1 MPQRA
6 NQRTEHYDIFARR
19 CELYRPAH
27 CDVMANPINRWF
39 PRSAT
44 TDAKLLLTTRALRG
58 LADGAVS
65 VLLPSYL
72 TAIGFNPLRVGAI
85 VFGTLLGS
93 AALTLWVGLATDRL
107 GRRRVLL
114 AACVLMLATGIGF
127 ATTASFWLLFVVAV
141 VGTLNPSAGD
151 VSLFLPVEQAALAEA
166 AEPRDLTA
174 MFALY
179 NVAGA
184 AAGAFGALASG
195 VPAILAARH
204 GWALAPALRSGFV
217 AYSII
222 AVIAF
227 AIYRRLSP
235 GVEVERHP
243 AKSAPLAKSRAIVLR
258 LSALFSLDSLGGG
271 FVIQSL
277 LALWLFRRF
286 NLSVQA
292 AGTFFFA
299 AGLLSSSSQFISPVL
314 AARFGRINTMVF
326 SHLPSNAM
334 LIVAALMPTPGLAM
348 TFLLLRFSTSQM
360 DVPARQSYV
369 MAVVPP
375 EERAAAATVTN
386 VPRSLAA
393 AMAPLPAGAMLNHSS
408 FGWPLICAGAL
419 KTIYDIALLIQFR
432 AVKPSD
438 EQFE

>member
-1 MPQRA
+1 MRLGCSDIMPSS
-6 NQRTEHYDIFARR
+6 
-19 CELYRPAH
+19 
-27 CDVMANPINRWF
+27 INRWF
-39 PRSAT
+39 PQSAT
-44 TDAKLLLTTRALRG
+44 TDARLLLTTRALRG

-65 VLLPSYL
+65 VLLPGYL
-72 TAIGFNPLRVGAI
+72 TAIGFSPLRVGAI

-114 AACVLMLATGIGF
+114 AACVLMLLTGIGF
-127 ATTASFWLLFVVAV
+127 AVTTSFWPLFVVAV

-166 AEPRDLTA
+166 AEARDLTA

-184 AAGAFGALASG
+184 MAGAFGALASG
-195 VPAILAARH
+195 VPAILATRH
-204 GWALAPALRSGFV
+204 QWALAPALRSGFV
-217 AYSII
+217 AYSIL

-227 AIYRRLSP
+227 SFYRRLSP
-235 GVEVERHP
+235 DIEVERQP
-243 AKSAPLAKSRAIVLR
+243 VNRAPLEKSRAIVYR
-258 LSALFSLDSLGGG
+258 LSALFSIDSFGGG

-286 NLSVQA
+286 NLSVQM
-292 AGTFFFA
+292 AGAFFFA
-299 AGLLSSSSQFISPVL
+299 AGLLGSFSQFISVAL

-326 SHLPSNAM
+326 SHLPSNVM
-334 LIVAALMPTPGLAM
+334 LIVAALMPTPALAM
-348 TFLLLRFSTSQM
+348 GLLLLRSSMSQM

-386 VPRSLAA
+386 VPRSLASA
-393 AMAPLPAGAMLNHSS
+393 LAPLPAGAMLNHSS

-419 KTIYDIALLIQFR
+419 KTLYDILLLIQFR

-438 EQFE
+438 ES

>member
-1 MPQRA
+1 MP
-6 NQRTEHYDIFARR
+6 T
-19 CELYRPAH
+19 P
-27 CDVMANPINRWF
+27 VNRWF
-39 PRSAT
+39 PQSAT
-44 TDAKLLLTTRALRG
+44 ADARRLLTTRALRG

-65 VLLPSYL
+65 VLLPGYL
-72 TAIGFNPLRVGAI
+72 TVIGFSPLRVGAI

-93 AALTLWVGLATDRL
+93 AALTLWVGLVTDRL

-114 AACVLMLATGIGF
+114 AACALMLLTGIGF
-127 ATTASFWLLFVVAV
+127 ATTSAFWPLFVVAV

-166 AEPRDLTA
+166 ADPRDMTA

-184 AAGAFGALASG
+184 MAGAFGALASG
-195 VPAILAARH
+195 VPAILAARR
-204 GWALAPALRSGFV
+204 GWALASALRSGFV

-227 AIYRRLSP
+227 SFYRRLSP
-235 GVEVERHP
+235 AIEVERQP
-243 AKSAPLAKSRAIVLR
+243 VKSAPLAKSRAIVIR
-258 LSALFSLDSLGGG
+258 LAALFSIDSFGGG

-286 NLSVQA
+286 NISVQV
-292 AGTFFFA
+292 AGAFFFA
-299 AGLLSSSSQFISPVL
+299 AGILGSLSQFISSAL

-326 SHLPSNAM
+326 THLPSNAM
-334 LIVAALMPTPGLAM
+334 LIMAALMPTPALTM
-348 TFLLLRFSTSQM
+348 TFLLIRYSTSQM

-386 VPRSLAA
+386 VPRSLASA
-393 AMAPLPAGAMLNHSS
+393 LAPLPAGAMLDRSS
-408 FGWPLICAGAL
+408 FGWPLICAGTL
-419 KTIYDIALLIQFR
+419 KAIYDILLLIQFR

-438 EQFE
+438 ES

>member
-1 MPQRA
+1 MLSP
-6 NQRTEHYDIFARR
+6 
-19 CELYRPAH
+19 
-27 CDVMANPINRWF
+27 VNRWF
-39 PRSAT
+39 PQSAT
-44 TDAKLLLTTRALRG
+44 RDARVLLTTRALRG

-65 VLLPSYL
+65 VLLPGYL

-114 AACVLMLATGIGF
+114 AACGLMLLTGIGF
-127 ATTASFWLLFVVAV
+127 AFTTSFWPLFIVAV

-184 AAGAFGALASG
+184 FAGAFGALASG

-204 GWALAPALRSGFV
+204 GWGLAPALRSGFV
-217 AYSII
+217 AYSIL

-227 AIYRRLSP
+227 TFYQRLSP
-235 GVEVERHP
+235 DVEVERYP
-243 AKSAPLAKSRAIVLR
+243 VKRASLEKSRAIVYR
-258 LSALFSLDSLGGG
+258 LSALFSIDALGGG

-286 NLSVQA
+286 NLSVQT
-292 AGTFFFA
+292 AGAFFFA
-299 AGLLSSSSQFISPVL
+299 AGLLGSFSQFVSAAL
-314 AARFGRINTMVF
+314 ASRFGRINTMVF
-326 SHLPSNAM
+326 SHLPSNLM
-334 LIVAALMPTPGLAM
+334 LILAALMPTPALAM
-348 TFLLLRFSTSQM
+348 GFLLLRSSTSQM

-386 VPRSLAA
+386 VPRSLASA
-393 AMAPLPAGAMLNHSS
+393 FAPLPAGAMLNHSS
-408 FGWPLICAGAL
+408 FGWPLICAGTL
-419 KTIYDIALLIQFR
+419 KTIYDILLLIQFR
-432 AVKPSD
+432 AVKPTD
-438 EQFE
+438 EF

>member
-1 MPQRA
+1 MRLAFSDIMP
-6 NQRTEHYDIFARR
+6 T
-19 CELYRPAH
+19 P
-27 CDVMANPINRWF
+27 VNRWF
-39 PRSAT
+39 PQSAS
-44 TDAKLLLTTRALRG
+44 TDARLLLTTRALRG

-65 VLLPSYL
+65 VLLPGYL
-72 TAIGFNPLRVGAI
+72 TAIGFSPLRVGAI

-114 AACVLMLATGIGF
+114 AACALMLLTGIGF
-127 ATTASFWLLFVVAV
+127 ATTTAFWPLFVVAV

-151 VSLFLPVEQAALAEA
+151 VSLFLPVEQSALAEA

-184 AAGAFGALASG
+184 FAGAFGALASG
-195 VPAILAARH
+195 VPAILATRH
-204 GWALAPALRSGFV
+204 GWRLAPALRSGFV
-217 AYSII
+217 AYSIL

-227 AIYRRLSP
+227 SFYWRLSP
-235 GVEVERHP
+235 DVEVERH
-243 AKSAPLAKSRAIVLR
+243 AVRRAPLEKSRAMVIR
-258 LSALFSLDSLGGG
+258 LSALFSIDAFGGG

-286 NLSVQA
+286 NLSVQT
-292 AGTFFFA
+292 AGAFFFV
-299 AGLLSSSSQFISPVL
+299 AGLLGSFSQFISAAL

-326 SHLPSNAM
+326 SHLPASAM
-334 LIVAALMPTPGLAM
+334 LMIAALMPTPALAM
-348 TFLLLRFSTSQM
+348 GLLLLRSSMSQM

-386 VPRSLAA
+386 VPRSLASA
-393 AMAPLPAGAMLNHSS
+393 LAPLPAGAMLNHSS

-419 KTIYDIALLIQFR
+419 KMTYDILLLIQFR

-438 EQFE
+438 ES

>member
-1 MPQRA
+1 M
-6 NQRTEHYDIFARR
+6 
-19 CELYRPAH
+19 
-27 CDVMANPINRWF
+27 VSPINRWF

-44 TDAKLLLTTRALRG
+44 ADARLLLATRALRG

-65 VLLPSYL
+65 VLLPGYL
-72 TAIGFNPLRVGAI
+72 TAIGFDPLRVGAI

-93 AALTLWVGLATDRL
+93 AALTLWVGLLTDRL

-114 AACVLMLATGIGF
+114 AACVLMMATGIGF
-127 ATTASFWLLFVVAV
+127 SITTSFWPLLVVAI

-151 VSLFLPVEQAALAEA
+151 VSLFLPVELAAVAEA

-184 AAGAFGALASG
+184 TAGAFGALASG
-195 VPAILAARH
+195 VPAILAARN
-204 GWALAPALRSGFV
+204 GWSLAPALRSGFV
-217 AYSII
+217 AYT
-222 AVIAF
+222 VIAMIAF
-227 AIYRRLSP
+227 FVYRRLSRRI
-235 GVEVERHP
+235 EVERQ
-243 AKSAPLAKSRAIVLR
+243 AVKSAPLAKSRAIVIR
-258 LSALFSLDSLGGG
+258 LSALFSIDAFGGG
-271 FVIQSL
+271 FAIQSL

-286 NLSVQA
+286 NVSVQV
-292 AGTFFFA
+292 AGMFFFA
-299 AGLLSSSSQFISPVL
+299 AGLLGSFSQFVSSAL

-326 SHLPSNAM
+326 THLPSNAM
-334 LIVAALMPTPGLAM
+334 LIVAALMPTAGLAM
-348 TFLLLRFSTSQM
+348 GALLVRSATSQM
-360 DVPARQSYV
+360 DVAARQSYV

-393 AMAPLPAGAMLNHSS
+393 ALAPLPAGAMLNWTS

-419 KTIYDIALLIQFR
+419 KTIYDVLLLIQFR
-432 AVKPSD
+432 ALKPSD
-438 EQFE
+438 EVSE

>member
-1 MPQRA
+1 MRLAFSDIMP
-6 NQRTEHYDIFARR
+6 T
-19 CELYRPAH
+19 P
-27 CDVMANPINRWF
+27 VNRWF
-39 PRSAT
+39 PQSAT
-44 TDAKLLLTTRALRG
+44 ADARLLLTTRALRG

-65 VLLPSYL
+65 VLLPGYL
-72 TAIGFNPLRVGAI
+72 TAIGFSPLRVGAI

-114 AACVLMLATGIGF
+114 AACALMLLTGIGF
-127 ATTASFWLLFVVAV
+127 ATTTAFWPLFVVAV

-166 AEPRDLTA
+166 AQPRDLTA

-184 AAGAFGALASG
+184 FAGAFGALASG
-195 VPAILAARH
+195 LPAILATRH
-204 GWALAPALRSGFV
+204 GWRLAPALRSGFV
-217 AYSII
+217 AYSIL

-227 AIYRRLSP
+227 SFYWRLSP
-235 GVEVERHP
+235 DVEVERQ
-243 AKSAPLAKSRAIVLR
+243 AVKRAPLEKSRVIVYR
-258 LSALFSLDSLGGG
+258 LAALFSIDSFGGG

-286 NLSVQA
+286 NLSVQT
-292 AGTFFFA
+292 AGAFFFA
-299 AGLLSSSSQFISPVL
+299 AGLLGSFSQFISAAL

-334 LIVAALMPTPGLAM
+334 LIIAALVPTPALAM
-348 TFLLLRFSTSQM
+348 GFLLLRSSMSQM

-386 VPRSLAA
+386 VPRSLASA
-393 AMAPLPAGAMLNHSS
+393 LAPLPAGAMLNHSS

-419 KTIYDIALLIQFR
+419 KTIYDILLLIQFR

-438 EQFE
+438 ES

>member
-1 MPQRA
+1 MVSP
-6 NQRTEHYDIFARR
+6 
-19 CELYRPAH
+19 
-27 CDVMANPINRWF
+27 VNRWF
-39 PRSAT
+39 PQSAT
-44 TDAKLLLTTRALRG
+44 ADARLLLATRALRG

-65 VLLPSYL
+65 VLLPGYL
-72 TAIGFNPLRVGAI
+72 TAIGFDPLRVGAI

-93 AALTLWVGLATDRL
+93 AALTLWVGLATDSL

-114 AACVLMLATGIGF
+114 AACVLMMATGIGF
-127 ATTASFWLLFVVAV
+127 SITTSFWPLLVVAI

-184 AAGAFGALASG
+184 TAGAFGALASG
-195 VPAILAARH
+195 VPAILAARN

-217 AYSII
+217 AYT
-222 AVIAF
+222 VIAMVAF
-227 AIYRRLSP
+227 FVYRRLSRR
-235 GVEVERHP
+235 VEVERQP
-243 AKSAPLAKSRAIVLR
+243 VKSTPLAKSRAIVIQ
-258 LSALFSLDSLGGG
+258 LSALFSIDAFGGG
-271 FVIQSL
+271 FAIQSL

-286 NLSVQA
+286 NVSVQV
-292 AGTFFFA
+292 AGMFFFA
-299 AGLLSSSSQFISPVL
+299 TGLLGSFSQFVSSAL

-326 SHLPSNAM
+326 THLPSNAM
-334 LIVAALMPTPGLAM
+334 LIVAALMPTAGLAM
-348 TFLLLRFSTSQM
+348 GALLIRSATSQM
-360 DVPARQSYV
+360 DVAARQSYV

-393 AMAPLPAGAMLNHSS
+393 ALAPLPAGAMLNWSS
-408 FGWPLICAGAL
+408 FGWPLICAGTL
-419 KTIYDIALLIQFR
+419 KTIYDVLLLIQFR
-432 AVKPSD
+432 ALKPSD
-438 EQFE
+438 EVSE